1 MTIFKLKHPS
11 NMLWGIVVKFVKA
24 VKSAEAIKDESLK
37 TPVAESLHAEVGKT
51 SSPWLMLPT

>member
-1 MTIFKLKHPS
+1 
-11 NMLWGIVVKFVKA
+11 MLWGIVVTFVKA

-37 TPVAESLHAEVGKT
+37 TPVAVSLHAEVGKT